1 MSKSNVIDVDFR
13 PRVRGVDIDDLYA
26 ELEVIDAALAVA
38 HGRARELEAEIRARC
53 EDPDGKHG
61 G

>member
-13 PRVRGVDIDDLYA
+13 PQVRGVDIEGLYA

-38 HGRARELEAEIRARC
+38 HGRAREIEAEIRARC
-53 EDPDGKHG
+53 EDPDLKRG